1 METKCYLT
9 DKPSSVTNMLY
20 VATGHHRMF
29 AIPISVT
36 FRPSF
41 SISIL
46 HKVMAQ
52 KTVIKQINIK
62 SLKLIKYIIQCCRI
76 LREELTIIRQLK
88 K

>member
-46 HKVMAQ
+46 HMAQ